1 MRRQSFFRLFISL
14 AASVFMLFYTSCMQS
29 GSRAAGGGSAEVP
42 KVTVSVP
49 PLAYFAQEI
58 GGDSVE
64 VSVLMGAGADPETF
78 QPGMNAMRALN
89 SSQLF
94 LTTGVLPF
102 EQSMLTNLRANTP
115 DLPVVDAGKGITYLY
130 GTHENCHDHSHN
142 HATAAAHSS
151 GDNGTG
157 APDPHIWSSVRNGK
171 VIAAN
176 TLRALV
182 AAAPSHKAYYT
193 ERYARL
199 VARLDSLDSAIAAQ
213 LASTRGGAFV
223 IWHPSL
229 SYFAN
234 DYGLEQ
240 VAFNVEGKETS
251 SLQLRRQL
259 DAAAEERPLAF
270 FVPEGLAPER
280 VKSIADHLGLPP
292 TPLNLLSAD
301 WEGQMRTVG
310 NALTSRQ

>member
-1 MRRQSFFRLFISL
+1 MLCYAGCTPKGGAQGE
-14 AASVFMLFYTSCMQS
+14 AS
-29 GSRAAGGGSAEVP
+29 VP
-42 KVTVSVP
+42 KVTVSVA
-49 PLAYFAQEI
+49 PLAYFAQQI

-64 VSVLMGAGADPETF
+64 VEVLMSAGADPETF
-78 QPGMNAMRALN
+78 QPGMSAMRALN

-115 DLPVVDAGKGITYLY
+115 NLPVVDAGKGITYLY
-130 GTHENCHDHSHN
+130 GTHENCHHSDHDHTSSASHK
-142 HATAAAHSS
+142 HEK
-151 GDNGTG
+151 G

-176 TLRALV
+176 TLGALV

-193 ERYARL
+193 ERYRQL
-199 VARLDSLDSAIAAQ
+199 VARLDSLDLAIASQ
-213 LASTRGGAFV
+213 LAPAKGSAFV

-251 SLQLRRQL
+251 SIQLRRQL
-259 DAAAEERPLAF
+259 DSAAQEHPLAF

-280 VKSIADHLGLPP
+280 VKTISSHLGLAP

-310 NALTSRQ
+310 NALTHSSASTLK